1 MKLLSRK
8 WATVF
13 ALPIVMLASAMP
25 AHAETSKKDI
35 QIASRAVAFM
45 TSAPTG
51 AVTAAVVYDP
61 ANPASK
67 VDADAIV
74 AAIGGGLK
82 AGKATLSAKLVATDN
97 LADMTGARVAFIAD
111 GTGAQ
116 HAAIFADASAQSIL
130 VISTDMSC
138 VDAGNCI
145 VGVASKPKVSIVV
158 SKAAR
163 AAAGIDFKPAFLMM
177 VKEK

>member
-1 MKLLSRK
+1 
-8 WATVF
+8 
-13 ALPIVMLASAMP
+13 MLAGAFSAQ
-25 AHAETSKKDI
+25 AETSKKDV
-35 QIASRAVAFM
+35 QIASRAVSFM
-45 TSAPTG
+45 TNAPTG

-61 ANPASK
+61 ANAASK
-67 VDADAIV
+67 ADADAIV

-82 AGKATLSAKLVATDN
+82 AGKATLTAKLVSTDSLGD
-97 LADMTGARVAFIAD
+97 LAGAKVVFIAED
-111 GTGAQ
+111 TASQ
-116 HAAIFADASAQSIL
+116 HAAIFSASSAQSIL

-145 VGVASKPKVSIVV
+145 VGVASKPKVEIVV